1 MDDVPSVEE
10 MPSQSTK
17 EAPAYIKKER
27 RSKESNADRLRKMA
41 EQAKEVEES
50 PVPEVDFD

>member
-1 MDDVPSVEE
+1 MPSVEE